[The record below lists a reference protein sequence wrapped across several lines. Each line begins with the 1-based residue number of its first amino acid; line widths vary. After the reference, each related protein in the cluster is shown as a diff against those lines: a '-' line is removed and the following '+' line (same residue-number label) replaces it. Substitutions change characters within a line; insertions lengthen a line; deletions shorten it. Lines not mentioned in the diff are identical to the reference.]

1 MSSERSKQGKRLIC
15 LRDLYV
21 KFIKKKQDE
30 LISLPNGNDIT
41 LKPIETYEMPIRLS
55 AKEEGALI
63 NHLEV
68 IVEDGKIM

>member
-1 MSSERSKQGKRLIC
+1 MIDSLTRFVCQFHEMQG
-15 LRDLYV
+15 
-21 KFIKKKQDE
+21 E

-68 IVEDGKIM
+68 TVEDGKIM